1 MAGSSRRKSLAGRI
15 FWVLF
20 LFSLAV
26 AVAATVAATALSF
39 SVYERDA
46 EQILLAQASSY
57 AELIEDKRSED
68 AMAASL
74 AELPF
79 VETRCTL
86 IAADGTVVFD
96 NYADPA
102 SMDNHAQR
110 EEVSAAKESGKVAVM
125 RRSETMGSDT
135 LYAAA
140 LVRDGIVVRLA
151 ETRTSLASFLGG
163 LSWQLAATLV
173 IIFLMSLLVAHG
185 LTVLITRPLRKL
197 DLSRP
202 LDNDAYQEL
211 QPLLQRVDAQ
221 RSELEE
227 QNRELEQAVA
237 LRREFTGNVSH
248 EMKSPLQVI
257 GGYAELMESGMVA
270 PEDVPRFAGLIRSE
284 SQAMRELIDDVL
296 SLSRLDERAEGSRV
310 PIDLEGLCRRSAQ
323 RLEAAASE
331 RGVSVRLLLRRD
343 IEVLGDPAMI
353 EQMVYNLVSN
363 AIKYNR
369 EGGLVLLQLESDAGS
384 ALISVEDEGPGIP
397 EELRERVFERF
408 FRVDASRSRDTG
420 GTGLGLAI
428 VKHVAESQGGSVTVG
443 ESHLGGAAFT
453 VSLPLLGRHEGFAV
467 M

>member
-1 MAGSSRRKSLAGRI
+1 MSGSSRRKTLAGRI

-408 FRVDASRSRDTG
+408 FRIDASRSRDTG

-443 ESHLGGAAFT
+443 KSHLGGAAFT
-453 VSLPLLGRHEGFAV
+453 VRLPLLRHP
-467 M
+467 

>member
-185 LTVLITRPLRKL
+185 LTVLITRPLREL

-257 GGYAELMESGMVA
+257 GGYAELIESGMVA

-284 SQAMRELIDDVL
+284 SHAMRELIDDVL

-310 PIDLEGLCRRSAQ
+310 PIDL
-323 RLEAAASE
+323 
-331 RGVSVRLLLRRD
+331 
-343 IEVLGDPAMI
+343 
-353 EQMVYNLVSN
+353 
-363 AIKYNR
+363 
-369 EGGLVLLQLESDAGS
+369 
-384 ALISVEDEGPGIP
+384 
-397 EELRERVFERF
+397 
-408 FRVDASRSRDTG
+408 
-420 GTGLGLAI
+420 
-428 VKHVAESQGGSVTVG
+428 
-443 ESHLGGAAFT
+443 
-453 VSLPLLGRHEGFAV
+453 
-467 M
+467 

>member
-343 IEVLGDPAMI
+343 IEDMVQLVDKG
-353 EQMVYNLVSN
+353 QMLLH
-363 AIKYNR
+363 IQLR
-369 EGGLVLLQLESDAGS
+369 VLLPLPAHFMG
-384 ALISVEDEGPGIP
+384 A
-397 EELRERVFERF
+397 
-408 FRVDASRSRDTG
+408 TG
-420 GTGLGLAI
+420 QIGHL
-428 VKHVAESQGGSVTVG
+428 SGG
-443 ESHLGGAAFT
+443 
-453 VSLPLLGRHEGFAV
+453 
-467 M
+467 

>member
-310 PIDLEGLCRRSAQ
+310 PIDLEGLCRRSVQ

-428 VKHVAESQGGSVTVG
+428 VKHVAESQGGSVAVG
-443 ESHLGGAAFT
+443 KSHLGGAAFT
-453 VSLPLLGRHEGFAV
+453 VRLPLLRHP
-467 M
+467 

>member
-185 LTVLITRPLRKL
+185 LTVLITRPLREL

-323 RLEAAASE
+323 RLEAAAAE

-408 FRVDASRSRDTG
+408 FRIDASRSRDTG

-428 VKHVAESQGGSVTVG
+428 VKHVAESQGGSVAVG
-443 ESHLGGAAFT
+443 KSHLGGAAFT
-453 VSLPLLGRHEGFAV
+453 VRLPLLRHP
-467 M
+467 

>member
-343 IEVLGDPAMI
+343 IEVLGHPAMI

-408 FRVDASRSRDTG
+408 FRIDASRSRDTG

-428 VKHVAESQGGSVTVG
+428 VKHVAESQGGSVAVG
-443 ESHLGGAAFT
+443 KSHLGGAAFT
-453 VSLPLLGRHEGFAV
+453 VRLPLLRHP
-467 M
+467 

>member
-163 LSWQLAATLV
+163 LRWQLAAPLV

-185 LTVLITRPLRKL
+185 LTVLITRPLRAL

-296 SLSRLDERAEGSRV
+296 SLSRLDARAEGSRV

-408 FRVDASRSRDTG
+408 FRIDASRSRDTG

-428 VKHVAESQGGSVTVG
+428 VKHVAESQGGSVAVG
-443 ESHLGGAAFT
+443 KSHLGGAAFT
-453 VSLPLLGRHEGFAV
+453 VRLPLLRHP
-467 M
+467 

>member
-428 VKHVAESQGGSVTVG
+428 VKHVAESQGGSVAVG
-443 ESHLGGAAFT
+443 KSHLGGAAFT
-453 VSLPLLGRHEGFAV
+453 VRLPLLRHP
-467 M
+467 

>member
-284 SQAMRELIDDVL
+284 SHAMRELIDDVL

-408 FRVDASRSRDTG
+408 FRIDASRSRDTG

-428 VKHVAESQGGSVTVG
+428 VKHVAESQGGSVAVG
-443 ESHLGGAAFT
+443 KSHLGGAAFT
-453 VSLPLLGRHEGFAV
+453 VRLPLLRHP
-467 M
+467 

>member
-110 EEVSAAKESGKVAVM
+110 EEVFAAKESGKVAVM

-284 SQAMRELIDDVL
+284 SHAMRELIDDVL

-408 FRVDASRSRDTG
+408 FRIDASRSRDTG

-428 VKHVAESQGGSVTVG
+428 VKHVAESQGGSVAVG
-443 ESHLGGAAFT
+443 KSHLGGAAFT
-453 VSLPLLGRHEGFAV
+453 VRLPLLRHP
-467 M
+467 

>member
-185 LTVLITRPLRKL
+185 LTVLITRPLREL
-197 DLSRP
+197 YLSRP

-408 FRVDASRSRDTG
+408 FRIDASRSRDTG

-428 VKHVAESQGGSVTVG
+428 VKHVAESQGGSVAVG
-443 ESHLGGAAFT
+443 KSHLGGAAFT
-453 VSLPLLGRHEGFAV
+453 VRLPLLRHP
-467 M
+467 

>member
-343 IEVLGDPAMI
+343 IGVLGDPAMI

-408 FRVDASRSRDTG
+408 FRIDASRSRDTG

-428 VKHVAESQGGSVTVG
+428 VKHVAESQGGSVAVG
-443 ESHLGGAAFT
+443 KSHLGGAAFT
-453 VSLPLLGRHEGFAV
+453 VRLPLLRHP
-467 M
+467 

>member
-57 AELIEDKRSED
+57 AGLIEDKRSED

-408 FRVDASRSRDTG
+408 FRIDASRSRDTG

-428 VKHVAESQGGSVTVG
+428 VKHVAESQGGSVAVG
-443 ESHLGGAAFT
+443 KSHLGGAAFT
-453 VSLPLLGRHEGFAV
+453 VRLPLLRHP
-467 M
+467 

>member
-173 IIFLMSLLVAHG
+173 IIFLMSLLVVHG
-185 LTVLITRPLRKL
+185 LTVLITRPLREL

-331 RGVSVRLLLRRD
+331 RDVSVRLLLRRD

-384 ALISVEDEGPGIP
+384 ALITVEDEGPGIP

-408 FRVDASRSRDTG
+408 FRIDASRSRDTG

-428 VKHVAESQGGSVTVG
+428 VKHVAESQGGSVAVG
-443 ESHLGGAAFT
+443 KSHLGGAAFT
-453 VSLPLLGRHEGFAV
+453 VRLPLLRHP
-467 M
+467 

>member
-1 MAGSSRRKSLAGRI
+1 MSGSSRRKTLAGRI

-26 AVAATVAATALSF
+26 AVAATIAATALSF
-39 SVYERDA
+39 NVYERDA

-57 AELIEDKRSED
+57 AELIEDEHSEE

-86 IAADGTVVFD
+86 VAADGTVVFD

-185 LTVLITRPLRKL
+185 LTVLITRPLREL
-197 DLSRP
+197 DLSHP

-257 GGYAELMESGMVA
+257 GGYAELIESGMVA

-284 SQAMRELIDDVL
+284 SHAMRELIDDVL

-369 EGGLVLLQLESDAGS
+369 EGGLVLLQLESDGGS

-408 FRVDASRSRDTG
+408 FRIDASRSRDTG

-428 VKHVAESQGGSVTVG
+428 VKHVAESLGGSVTVG

>member
-443 ESHLGGAAFT
+443 KSHLGGAAFT
-453 VSLPLLGRHEGFAV
+453 VRLPLLRHP
-467 M
+467 

>member
-408 FRVDASRSRDTG
+408 FRIDASRSRDTG

-428 VKHVAESQGGSVTVG
+428 VKHVAESQGGSVAVG
-443 ESHLGGAAFT
+443 KSHLGGAAFT
-453 VSLPLLGRHEGFAV
+453 VRLPLLRHP
-467 M
+467 

>member
-343 IEVLGDPAMI
+343 IGVLGDPAMI

-408 FRVDASRSRDTG
+408 FRIDASRSRDTG

-443 ESHLGGAAFT
+443 KSHLGGAAFT
-453 VSLPLLGRHEGFAV
+453 VRLPLLRHP
-467 M
+467 

>member
-57 AELIEDKRSED
+57 AELIEGKRSED

-408 FRVDASRSRDTG
+408 FRIDASRSRDTG

-428 VKHVAESQGGSVTVG
+428 VKHVAESQGGSVAVG
-443 ESHLGGAAFT
+443 KSHLGGAAFT
-453 VSLPLLGRHEGFAV
+453 VRLPLLRHP
-467 M
+467 

>member
-284 SQAMRELIDDVL
+284 SHAMRELIDDVL

-343 IEVLGDPAMI
+343 IEVLGHPAMI

-408 FRVDASRSRDTG
+408 FRIDASRSRDTG

-428 VKHVAESQGGSVTVG
+428 VKHVAESQGGSVAVG
-443 ESHLGGAAFT
+443 KSHLGGAAFT
-453 VSLPLLGRHEGFAV
+453 VRLPLLRHP
-467 M
+467 

>member
-57 AELIEDKRSED
+57 AELIEDEHSEE

-86 IAADGTVVFD
+86 VAADGTVVFD

-428 VKHVAESQGGSVTVG
+428 VKHVAESQGGSVAVG
-443 ESHLGGAAFT
+443 KSHLGGAAFT
-453 VSLPLLGRHEGFAV
+453 VRLPLLRHP
-467 M
+467 

>member
-96 NYADPA
+96 NYADPT

-211 QPLLQRVDAQ
+211 QPLLQRVDAE

-408 FRVDASRSRDTG
+408 FRIDASRSRDTG

-428 VKHVAESQGGSVTVG
+428 VKHVAESQGGSVAVG
-443 ESHLGGAAFT
+443 KSHLGGAAFT
-453 VSLPLLGRHEGFAV
+453 VRLPLLRHP
-467 M
+467 

>member
-270 PEDVPRFAGLIRSE
+270 PEDVPRFAGLICSE

-384 ALISVEDEGPGIP
+384 ALITVEDEGPGIP

-408 FRVDASRSRDTG
+408 FRIDASRSRDTG

-428 VKHVAESQGGSVTVG
+428 VKHVAESQGGSVAVG
-443 ESHLGGAAFT
+443 KSHLGGAAFT
-453 VSLPLLGRHEGFAV
+453 VRLPLLRHP
-467 M
+467 

>member
-384 ALISVEDEGPGIP
+384 ALITVEDEGPGIP

-408 FRVDASRSRDTG
+408 FRIDASRSRDTG

-428 VKHVAESQGGSVTVG
+428 VKHVAESQGGSVAVG
-443 ESHLGGAAFT
+443 KSHLGGAAFT
-453 VSLPLLGRHEGFAV
+453 VRLPLLRHP
-467 M
+467 

>member
-331 RGVSVRLLLRRD
+331 RDVSVRLLLRRD

-408 FRVDASRSRDTG
+408 FRIDASRSRDTG

-428 VKHVAESQGGSVTVG
+428 VKHVAESQGGSVAVG
-443 ESHLGGAAFT
+443 KSHLGGAAFT
-453 VSLPLLGRHEGFAV
+453 VRLPLLRHP
-467 M
+467 

>member
-408 FRVDASRSRDTG
+408 FRIAASRSRDTG

-428 VKHVAESQGGSVTVG
+428 VKHVAESQGGSVAVG
-443 ESHLGGAAFT
+443 KSHLGGAAFT
-453 VSLPLLGRHEGFAV
+453 VRLPLLRHP
-467 M
+467 

>member
-197 DLSRP
+197 ELSRP
-202 LDNDAYQEL
+202 LDKDAYQEL

-408 FRVDASRSRDTG
+408 FRIDASRSRDTG

-428 VKHVAESQGGSVTVG
+428 VKHVAESQGGSVAVG
-443 ESHLGGAAFT
+443 KSHLGGAAFT
-453 VSLPLLGRHEGFAV
+453 VRLPLLRHP
-467 M
+467 